1 MEVAAVAHGVLAP
14 RGAAAR
20 FTSAAGEGLVPSMAV
35 RGGVPSRHWGG
46 QGDMTGGQAAAG
58 ADTNEGQVG

>member
-1 MEVAAVAHGVLAP
+1 MEVAAVAHGVAP
-14 RGAAAR
+14 RDAAAR

-35 RGGVPSRHWGG
+35 RGGVPSRHRGA
-46 QGDMTGGQAAAG
+46 QRDTTGVQPAAG